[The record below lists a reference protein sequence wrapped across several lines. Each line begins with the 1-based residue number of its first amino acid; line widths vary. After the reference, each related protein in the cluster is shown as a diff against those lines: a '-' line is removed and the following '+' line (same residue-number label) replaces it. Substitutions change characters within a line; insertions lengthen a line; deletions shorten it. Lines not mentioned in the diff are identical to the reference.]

1 MYRSDRRTTTT
12 PDAKFYPVLQ
22 FCSGTR
28 FMEYLTNTKEP
39 RQFSLQPTMNNKKK
53 IFTIFSSERFIH
65 SSLSLFLLYFS
76 FSLFLTLSLSF
87 FSFSLSLFFFSFIS
101 LFLLYPLS
109 FCFTFRSQF
118 VLIGHCSSTSHK
130 YLFKS
135 RQPL

>member
-76 FSLFLTLSLSF
+76 FFLSLSHSLSLFLLFLTLSLF
-87 FSFSLSLFFFSFIS
+87 LLVYFSLSSLSS
-101 LFLLYPLS
+101 LFLFYISL
-109 FCFTFRSQF
+109 TVRSYWSLF
-118 VLIGHCSSTSHK
+118 EHK
-130 YLFKS
+130 
-135 RQPL
+135 P